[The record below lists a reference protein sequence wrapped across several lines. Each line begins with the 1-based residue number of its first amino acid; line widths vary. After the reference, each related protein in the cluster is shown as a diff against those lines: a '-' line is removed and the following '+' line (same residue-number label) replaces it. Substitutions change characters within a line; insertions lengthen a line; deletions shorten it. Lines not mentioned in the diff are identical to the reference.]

1 MLTDIPTNW
10 NLSSSGSDIADQFFQ
25 IIEIIIITHNAFT
38 VINNTGLFISFKA
51 VQECFN
57 TVPSGKFRKSPWLD
71 LFREQSQ
78 RISYVYVSMVP
89 RITTIVV
96 GYAASW
102 FFRNSDASSRPYVIW
117 SRWSNWRRPTAFLVG
132 MAIIFLLGIWVSISV
147 IPRFSNRSKLLDV
160 AGSQEF
166 TWEGVHAAECL
177 LKPCTIL
184 DLDGF
189 L

>member
-71 LFREQSQ
+71 LFREQSLSTF
-78 RISYVYVSMVP
+78 R
-89 RITTIVV
+89 
-96 GYAASW
+96 W
-102 FFRNSDASSRPYVIW
+102 FAFI
-117 SRWSNWRRPTAFLVG
+117 TAFNVFVDSASADLAPFRVLAPG
-132 MAIIFLLGIWVSISV
+132 KFLEP
-147 IPRFSNRSKLLDV
+147 IPLASL
-160 AGSQEF
+160 AG
-166 TWEGVHAAECL
+166 H
-177 LKPCTIL
+177 IL
-184 DLDGF
+184 RA
-189 L
+189 